1 MLLNDEKRPKYDFL
15 LNFGFKVYDEE
26 LYNDVKK
33 DYDAGEDIVG
43 GWGDDHAG
51 DPSSDFSTMQLSEE
65 AAGWV
70 LLFCGSVAAAL
81 LAWPVWK
88 FWEARQ
94 SSEAKRIALKKGL
107 QSSLAKGQ
115 EKMASMKKKTEKF
128 TGEKNAKRFD
138 ASQ

>member
-1 MLLNDEKRPKYDFL
+1 MLSDEKRPKYDFL

-33 DYDAGEDIVG
+33 DFDAGEEIVG
-43 GWGDDHAG
+43 GWGEDHPG

-70 LLFCGSVAAAL
+70 LLFTGAITAAL

-88 FWEARQ
+88 FWEDRQ
-94 SSEAKRIALKKGL
+94 SAEAKKLALKKGL
-107 QSSLAKGQ
+107 QNSLAKGQ
-115 EKMASMKKKTEKF
+115 EKMNSMKKKTEKF
-128 TGEKNAKRFD
+128 TGEKTVKRFD
-138 ASQ
+138 ATQ

>member
-1 MLLNDEKRPKYDFL
+1 MLLSDEKRPKYDFL
-15 LNFGFKVYDEE
+15 LNFGFKVFDEE

-33 DYDAGEDIVG
+33 DFDAGEEIVG
-43 GWGDDHAG
+43 GWGEDR

-94 SSEAKRIALKKGL
+94 GSEAKKLLLKKNL
-107 QSSLAKGQ
+107 QSSLSKGQ

-128 TGEKNAKRFD
+128 TGEKTVKRFD